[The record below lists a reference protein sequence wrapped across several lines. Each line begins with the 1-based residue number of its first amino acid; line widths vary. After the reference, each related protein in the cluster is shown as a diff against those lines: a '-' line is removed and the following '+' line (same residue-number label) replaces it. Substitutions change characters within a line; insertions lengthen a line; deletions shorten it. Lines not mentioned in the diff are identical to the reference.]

1 MVALWNRADHYIFML
16 WFLLSFFFSLPN
28 LSGRRLNIYR
38 TSTHDRHIEYCSITR
53 GNDLRLQKTRVT
65 YDLRKYYFTNRAVY
79 LTMLF
84 CLIQLTC
91 LNLGLIN
98 SGNTKILFMIS
109 KQKFLEPEVGAVIR
123 D

>member
-1 MVALWNRADHYIFML
+1 MQKI
-16 WFLLSFFFSLPN
+16 
-28 LSGRRLNIYR
+28 LSGKYDTAVTPRANR
-38 TSTHDRHIEYCSITR
+38 EYSSITR

-65 YDLRKYYFTNRAVY
+65 YDLRKYYFTNRALNNNIGIVY
-79 LTMLF
+79 LTTLF

-98 SGNTKILFMIS
+98 SGNIKILFMIS
-109 KQKFLEPEVGAVIR
+109 KPKFLEPEVRVVIR

>member
-1 MVALWNRADHYIFML
+1 MICASII
-16 WFLLSFFFSLPN
+16 LLIGHLTF
-28 LSGRRLNIYR
+28 GI
-38 TSTHDRHIEYCSITR
+38 
-53 GNDLRLQKTRVT
+53 
-65 YDLRKYYFTNRAVY
+65 VY

-98 SGNTKILFMIS
+98 SGNILFMIS
-109 KQKFLEPEVGAVIR
+109 KPKFLEPEVGVAIR